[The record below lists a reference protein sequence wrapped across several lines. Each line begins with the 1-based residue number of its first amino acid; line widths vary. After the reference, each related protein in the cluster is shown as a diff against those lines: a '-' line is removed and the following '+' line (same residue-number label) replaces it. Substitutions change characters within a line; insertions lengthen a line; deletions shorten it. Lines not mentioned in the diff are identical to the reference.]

1 MEDGFYFGVL
11 NTLNIKAKG
20 KQLPCCSLDFLE
32 NIYINFAFYEVKDYN
47 GDCRI
52 LNVLTLHARLSASK

>member
-11 NTLNIKAKG
+11 NTLNIKANG

-32 NIYINFAFYEVKDYN
+32 NIYVNFAFYEV
-47 GDCRI
+47 
-52 LNVLTLHARLSASK
+52 